1 MSLAACF
8 WDNCWPEYL
17 HFSTPLSDFWDS
29 GFVYNGITK
38 TQRRL
43 FMSSFDKI
51 IGYESVKN
59 EVARICDVVK
69 TEKSIRSWGG
79 VNFRTDCCCT
89 ESLDSAK
96 R

>member
-1 MSLAACF
+1 
-8 WDNCWPEYL
+8 
-17 HFSTPLSDFWDS
+17 
-29 GFVYNGITK
+29 
-38 TQRRL
+38 
-43 FMSSFDKI
+43 MSSFDKI
-51 IGYESVKN
+51 IAYESVKN